1 MRVSRLVVPLVLAL
15 TLPLSAQTEPATNQ
29 PRQHHSLL
37 HVVGYAAGGMVI
49 GAWGGYV
56 VSQVTRSDWTD
67 PAGRGAQRLRFSLSG
82 AGLGLLAGVLLGTR
96 GGRVAAALPGP
107 PRLPLPINQSL
118 TAQEIRTSQ
127 ARTLT
132 QLLRE
137 RRPQWLRMRGTDVIL
152 LDASGRT
159 THTAQGVVVYLNGTP
174 FGDLTS
180 LDEVP
185 IEAVTGIQFL
195 DGPAAVLRYGTG
207 NEDGAILLTT
217 AAGP

>member
-1 MRVSRLVVPLVLAL
+1 MHVTRLAVPLVLATTVPL
-15 TLPLSAQTEPATNQ
+15 AAQVVPLSGPAS
-29 PRQHHSLL
+29 RHHSLL

-49 GAWGGYV
+49 GAWAGYV
-56 VSQVTRSDWTD
+56 TAQVDRSDWTD
-67 PAGRGAQRLRFSLSG
+67 TTGRAAQRLRFSLGG
-82 AGLGLLAGVLLGTR
+82 AALGLLAGVIVGAR
-96 GGRVAAALPGP
+96 GGPVAAAPPGP

-118 TAQEIRTSQ
+118 TAEDIRTSQ

-137 RRPQWLRMRGTDVIL
+137 LRPQWLRQRGTDVLPVIDPNSSL
-152 LDASGRT
+152 HGL
-159 THTAQGVVVYLNGTP
+159 HGVVVYLNGTP
-174 FGDLTS
+174 FGDLKS

-185 IEAVTGIQFL
+185 IEEVTGIKFL

-207 NEDGAILLTT
+207 NEDGAILLST